1 MFFKKKQAPG
11 LPPEWMIVGLGNP
24 GPEYSGTRHNVGFAA
39 VDLLGDRHR
48 IRLDKSK
55 HRARYGLGM
64 LDDTCVVLVKP
75 LTFMNLSGQ
84 AVAPLARE
92 YGIKPDH
99 ILVIADELDI
109 PLGKLK
115 MKPKGGPGG
124 HNGHR
129 SLIASLGTQEYPRI
143 RIGIGKVGK
152 GETIDH
158 VLGSFNP
165 EEKVTVGE
173 MLAKTCQIC
182 SVLVSQ
188 GLDRALGFA
197 NEGQGE

>member
-1 MFFKKKQAPG
+1 M
-11 LPPEWMIVGLGNP
+11 GLGNP

>member
-1 MFFKKKQAPG
+1 
-11 LPPEWMIVGLGNP
+11 MIVGLGNP
-24 GPEYSGTRHNVGFAA
+24 GPEYAGTRHNVGFAA
-39 VDLLGDRHR
+39 IDRLSEKHR
-48 IRLDKSK
+48 IKLDKSK
-55 HRARYGLGM
+55 HRARFGLGQ
-64 LDDTCVVLVKP
+64 LDETPVILVKP
-75 LTFMNLSGQ
+75 LTYMNLSGQ

-92 YGIKPDH
+92 YGIKPDR

-109 PLGKLK
+109 PIGKLK

-152 GETIDH
+152 SDTIDH

-165 EEKVTVGE
+165 EEKVVISE
-173 MLAKTCQIC
+173 LIERTCQIC
-182 SVLVSQ
+182 GVLLSQ
-188 GLDRALGFA
+188 GLDRALSFA
-197 NEGQGE
+197 NEAL

>member
-1 MFFKKKQAPG
+1 
-11 LPPEWMIVGLGNP
+11 MIVGLGNP

-39 VDLLGDRHR
+39 VDLLAERCH
-48 IRLDKSK
+48 IKLDKSK
-55 HRARYGLGM
+55 HRARYGIGDLEGVSV
-64 LDDTCVVLVKP
+64 LLVKP
-75 LTFMNLSGQ
+75 LTYMNLSGQ

-92 YGIKPDH
+92 YSLKPER

-143 RIGIGKVGK
+143 RIGIGKVNK
-152 GETIDH
+152 DDTIDH
-158 VLGSFNP
+158 VLGSFGP
-165 EEKVTVGE
+165 EEKVTINGL
-173 MLAKTCQIC
+173 LARTYEIC
-182 SVLVSQ
+182 STLVKE
-188 GLDRALGFA
+188 GLDKALSYA
-197 NEGQGE
+197 NEGQ

>member
-39 VDLLGDRHR
+39 VDLLGEKHR
-48 IRLDKSK
+48 IKLDKSK

-64 LDDTCVVLVKP
+64 LDDTSVVLVKP

-92 YGIKPDH
+92 YGIKPDR

-165 EEKVTVGE
+165 EEKVTIGE

-197 NEGQGE
+197 NEGQGD